1 MKLSKSLIL
10 IPFILMGCGP
20 KEETDSVEP
29 SSTIQSSEAMS
40 EEIKDAN
47 SAEELR
53 AAFEEAITN
62 QDREALLSLY
72 YTENLDQAS
81 IDFLK
86 SSLDYE
92 LTIKDISKSYTIS
105 HIETLNFSN
114 YGSGTNGEKLAYYP
128 TKYLSGG
135 LYLSYTYKERS
146 GRGLSSF
153 PIVNIDGEY
162 YLAAR
167 KIEDLPQKAE
177 QTFYEIS
184 LKDDHF
190 QVFAPLFVTYSAGNY
205 IQIRELPGR
214 HGQLRFTKLLS
225 VSCPPIPKA
234 TEEATL
240 LVVNTQDKDDIL
252 LELDFDPQFG
262 LYWQNEE
269 D

>member
-1 MKLSKSLIL
+1 MKLSKSLML
-10 IPFILMGCGP
+10 IPFILIGCGP
-20 KEETDSVEP
+20 KEETDSIEP
-29 SSTIQSSEAMS
+29 SSTVESTEATS
-40 EEIKDAN
+40 VEVKGAN
-47 SAEELR
+47 TAEELR
-53 AAFEEAITN
+53 VAFEEAITN

-72 YTENLDQAS
+72 YTENLDKTS
-81 IDFLK
+81 MDLLK

-105 HIETLNFSN
+105 HIETLNYSN
-114 YGSGTNGEKLAYYP
+114 YGTATNGDKLAYYP

-153 PIVNIDGEY
+153 PIMNIDGGY

-177 QTFYEIS
+177 QTFYKIS

-190 QVFAPLFVTYSAGNY
+190 QVFAPLFITYAAGNC
-205 IQIRELPGR
+205 IQMKELPGR
-214 HGQLRFTKLLS
+214 DGQLRFTKLLS
-225 VSCPPIPKA
+225 VSCPPIPTA
-234 TEEATL
+234 TEATL
-240 LVVNTQDKDDIL
+240 LVVNAQDKNDIL
-252 LELDFDPQFG
+252 LEFDFNPQFG
-262 LYWQNEE
+262 LYWENEE

>member
-10 IPFILMGCGP
+10 IPFILIGCGP

-29 SSTIQSSEAMS
+29 SSTIESPEATTVGV
-40 EEIKDAN
+40 KAAN
-47 SAEELR
+47 TAEELR

-72 YTENLDQAS
+72 YTANLDQTS
-81 IDFLK
+81 IDLLNT
-86 SSLDYE
+86 SLDYD

-105 HIETLNFSN
+105 HIETLNYSN
-114 YGSGTNGEKLAYYP
+114 YGSGTNGEKVAYYP

-153 PIVNIDGEY
+153 PIMNIDGAY
-162 YLAAR
+162 YLAAQ

-177 QTFYEIS
+177 QTFYRIS

-190 QVFAPLFVTYSAGNY
+190 QTFAPLFVTYSAGNY
-205 IQIRELPGR
+205 IQMRELPGR
-214 HGQLRFTKLLS
+214 DGQLRFTKLLS
-225 VSCPPIPKA
+225 VSCPPIPTA
-234 TEEATL
+234 TEATL
-240 LVVNTQDKDDIL
+240 LVVNTQDKNDIL

-262 LYWQNEE
+262 LYWKNEE